1 MPDSGTLQKHTA
13 SASFA
18 VLMIVIVL
26 PVWWKT
32 TEVYR
37 ATLPY
42 SEIDRLHSDQVT
54 QKSDILLITL
64 DPEDNHVRGPAF
76 QSVLQKSVMFDVS
89 LSVRLAR
96 NHESEIIEKAVD
108 LAEIDQKIGSTLMQ
122 GYPGGM
128 AFMEVPSTLFSE
140 IPHIMLGNHRTIYY
154 SSFVPSEDLAAVAVD
169 TVLGEH
175 KMMGLVR
182 KLTASSHN
190 RPAPS
195 DNARKRTI
203 GHLDIFLSLLIPQP
217 EFVMASWD
225 IESATEK
232 YLQPFLEKFPVNF
245 TVKSQVLYLTPLD
258 IPAAAPGIPL
268 TPEQLGLAVN
278 SVESLLT
285 SQSST
290 HPALNMI
297 VYIPPIENSPMLI
310 SQSESDSFLIPRW
323 GGVNVYNYQSNT
335 EQNVKFPLKIDIDM
349 RKVFGVWLG
358 QLRSLLGVEDV
369 KEYETLPTPSTG
381 IRQWEQDFQ
390 LRYRSLENILD
401 SKSTL
406 SSLAQ
411 LLSQI
416 PNIVISDEIGAR
428 VQASLEKILESS
440 HLVKQG
446 NLVKSYMFSR
456 EALEL
461 SETAFF
467 DKSLLKLLYFPDDQK
482 YAIYIPYFLPVGFP
496 VLISIKTLIKFYKD
510 SKKSKVD

>member
-1 MPDSGTLQKHTA
+1 
-13 SASFA
+13 
-18 VLMIVIVL
+18 
-26 PVWWKT
+26 
-32 TEVYR
+32 
-37 ATLPY
+37 
-42 SEIDRLHSDQVT
+42 
-54 QKSDILLITL
+54 
-64 DPEDNHVRGPAF
+64 
-76 QSVLQKSVMFDVS
+76 
-89 LSVRLAR
+89 
-96 NHESEIIEKAVD
+96 
-108 LAEIDQKIGSTLMQ
+108 
-122 GYPGGM
+122 
-128 AFMEVPSTLFSE
+128 
-140 IPHIMLGNHRTIYY
+140 
-154 SSFVPSEDLAAVAVD
+154 
-169 TVLGEH
+169 
-175 KMMGLVR
+175 
-182 KLTASSHN
+182 
-190 RPAPS
+190 
-195 DNARKRTI
+195 
-203 GHLDIFLSLLIPQP
+203 
-217 EFVMASWD
+217 VMASWD
-225 IESATEK
+225 IETATEK
-232 YLQPFLEKFPVNF
+232 YLQPFLDKFPVNF

-258 IPAAAPGIPL
+258 IPAAAPGVHL

-297 VYIPPIENSPMLI
+297 VYIPPVETSPMLI
-310 SQSESDSFLIPRW
+310 SQSDSDSFLIPRW
-323 GGVNVYNYQSNT
+323 GGVNVYNYQSNN

-440 HLVKQG
+440 HLVKNG
-446 NLVKSYMFSR
+446 DLVKSYTFSR

-482 YAIYIPYFLPVGFP
+482 YAIYIPYFLPVGVP
-496 VLISIKTLIKFYKD
+496 VLISIKTLLKFYKD